1 MPLARVLA
9 VLLMSQS
16 GHTFFSD
23 AVPPWSC
30 IQADS
35 VLFNTCLNPGVNT
48 SPLVHETSGSW
59 VGDGFSGAV
68 RVFFTPANDTSVA
81 VKTFREPLE
90 NESEDDYVSVIRHE
104 YYIAERLQHPNIV
117 ATYDL
122 YTDGV
127 DWHQIMEYCP
137 VQLQEVVK
145 SRKMSQ
151 NEVGCIFKGIVEG
164 VGYMHDNSIAHLD
177 LKLSNIM
184 LSLDGSPKIIDF
196 GSAVSFGTQNK
207 SSPTVIKGWYSSI
220 GDHEAS
226 RTISNLSN

>member
-1 MPLARVLA
+1 MPLAKVLA
-9 VLLMSQS
+9 ILLMSQS

-30 IQADS
+30 IQTES

-48 SPLVHETSGSW
+48 SPLVHENSGSW
-59 VGDGFSGAV
+59 IGYGFSGAV
-68 RVFFTPANDTSVA
+68 RVFSLFPNESLVA
-81 VKTFREPLE
+81 VKTYNEPLE
-90 NESEDDYVSVIRHE
+90 NESEDDYVSVIQHE
-104 YYIAERLQHPNIV
+104 YSIAERLQHPNV
-117 ATYDL
+117 VTTYDL

-127 DWHQIMEYCP
+127 DWHLIMEYCP

-151 NEVGCIFKGIVEG
+151 NEVNCIFKGIVEG
-164 VGYMHDNSIAHLD
+164 VGYMHDNSVAHLD

-196 GSAVSFGTQNK
+196 GSAVLFETPNK
-207 SSPTVIKGWYSSI
+207 SSPAVIQGWYLLISS
-220 GDHEAS
+220 DEVS
-226 RTISNLSN
+226 RNPSNLSG